1 MKRIIPHITIVL
13 SLMTLTFF
21 VIDRFNEVMA
31 FMTSELSKW
40 VFALLA
46 VSALITSICLIME
59 NFLEDARREAR
70 EQRRRRNLGN
80 K

>member
-1 MKRIIPHITIVL
+1 MG
-13 SLMTLTFF
+13 
-21 VIDRFNEVMA
+21 
-31 FMTSELSKW
+31 
-40 VFALLA
+40 FALLA

-59 NFLEDARREAR
+59 NFREDARREAR